1 MQWVSDNRGKRR
13 PQWIVK
19 EKNSNGQYQNSPFSL
34 SPSHCTPVHLE
45 YVQRSCRMMCL
56 GLSVKREHLA
66 MISSHPFQACFPP
79 LLLSSR
85 WWSRKAPWKMNS
97 GSVRRA
103 ICYLIDGSRRAGVA
117 LFCDLLH
124 MNRAW
129 HSPGNSA
136 SFSTLNATAF
146 Y

>member
-1 MQWVSDNRGKRR
+1 MTNIK
-13 PQWIVK
+13 ITL
-19 EKNSNGQYQNSPFSL
+19 SL
-34 SPSHCTPVHLE
+34 THLLATSVHLE
-45 YVQRSCRMMCL
+45 YVQRSFRMMCL
-56 GLSVKREHLA
+56 ELIVEREHLA
-66 MISSHPFQACFPP
+66 MISSHPLHPCFFPP

-85 WWSRKAPWKMNS
+85 WWSRKEPWKMNS
-97 GSVRRA
+97 GGVRRA
-103 ICYLIDGSRRAGVA
+103 ICCLIDGSRRAGVA

-136 SFSTLNATAF
+136 SFSTVNATVF